1 MYSSQIV
8 RTLLAQQKKNQSDL
22 AEFIYGERNH
32 TVRTLLA
39 DDANPTAKHVE
50 LIAQFFN
57 VPIDFLF
64 GRNVLNE
71 DMKKNLE
78 LMEKLCRS
86 QENTIE
92 IQKEQIALLNAK
104 IKLLEETDKAL
115 DEMSSRERAY
125 ARKVSQK

>member
-64 GRNVLNE
+64 GRNVRDEETN
-71 DMKKNLE
+71 KNLE
-78 LMEKLCRS
+78 LMQKLCQS
-86 QENTIE
+86 QEDTIA
-92 IQKEQIALLNAK
+92 IQKQQIALLNEK
-104 IKLLEETDKAL
+104 IKFMEIEKKETEKAL
-115 DEMSSRERAY
+115 GR
-125 ARKVSQK
+125 